1 MDINRKTAYLILDD
15 IEKDGAFSNLAINHR
30 EKELKPTSPAFVR
43 ELVYGVLRYKYQL
56 DHIWSQLMD
65 RKGRVKRSD
74 KIVLRM
80 GLYQLMYMDSVP
92 DYAAV
97 SETVLLAKAYCKGRE
112 KFINGIL
119 RAYGRRKEEL
129 IWPDRDSDLTG
140 YLSVRYSCE
149 RWIVNLWLTQFGE
162 EKTEQMLAAANTT
175 PRLCIRANT
184 LKTTPEKLQERLEG
198 EGFILTPMESVKE
211 GFFAEGSGLIA
222 SDAYKE
228 GWFSIQDE
236 SSMLA
241 VCAVDPQPGE
251 TVVDLCAAPGGKTLF
266 MAERMKNKGQI
277 FAGDLYLAR
286 LELLKAQAERL
297 GVSIVIPSAWD
308 ATILIPHLQNAADRV
323 LVDAP
328 CSGLGVIRRKP
339 EIKYRP
345 EDDERRQLPEIQ
357 KKILDNA
364 CQYVKEGGILVYST
378 CTVNLEENAWVTQAF
393 LERHPEFERI
403 EEQQMYLGAQEGDG
417 FYICKM
423 KRKQPC

>member
-30 EKELKPTSPAFVR
+30 EKELKPASPAFVR

-56 DHIWSQLMD
+56 DHIWTQLVE

-80 GLYQLMYMDSVP
+80 GLYQLIYMDSVP

-129 IWPDRDSDLTG
+129 VWPDREADLTAF
-140 YLSVRYSCE
+140 LSVRYSCE
-149 RWIVNLWLTQFGE
+149 PWIVDLWLDQFGE
-162 EKTEQMLAAANTT
+162 EKTEAMLTAANTT
-175 PRLCIRANT
+175 PKLCIRANT
-184 LKTTPEKLQERLEG
+184 LKITPEQLRERLEG
-198 EGFILTPMESVKE
+198 EGFVLTPMEAVNE
-211 GFFAEGSGLIA
+211 GFFAEGSGLI
-222 SDAYKE
+222 STDAYKE
-228 GWFSIQDE
+228 GLFSIQDE

-266 MAERMKNKGQI
+266 MAERMKNEGQI
-277 FAGDLYLAR
+277 YAGDLYLAR

-297 GVSIVIPSAWD
+297 GVTIVTPSAWD
-308 ATILIPHLQNAADRV
+308 ATILIPHLENKADRV

-339 EIKYRP
+339 EIKYRA
-345 EDDERRQLPEIQ
+345 EDEERRQLPEIQ
-357 KKILDNA
+357 KTILEKA
-364 CQYVKEGGILVYST
+364 CQYVKAGGTLVYST
-378 CTVNLEENAWVTQAF
+378 CTVNLEENAYVTEAF
-393 LERHPEFERI
+393 LKRHPEFERI
-403 EEQQMYLGAQEGDG
+403 EEQQMYPGAQEGDG

>member
-1 MDINRKTAYLILDD
+1 
-15 IEKDGAFSNLAINHR
+15 
-30 EKELKPTSPAFVR
+30 
-43 ELVYGVLRYKYQL
+43 
-56 DHIWSQLMD
+56 
-65 RKGRVKRSD
+65 
-74 KIVLRM
+74 
-80 GLYQLMYMDSVP
+80 
-92 DYAAV
+92 
-97 SETVLLAKAYCKGRE
+97 
-112 KFINGIL
+112 
-119 RAYGRRKEEL
+119 
-129 IWPDRDSDLTG
+129 
-140 YLSVRYSCE
+140 
-149 RWIVNLWLTQFGE
+149 
-162 EKTEQMLAAANTT
+162 
-175 PRLCIRANT
+175 
-184 LKTTPEKLQERLEG
+184 
-198 EGFILTPMESVKE
+198 
-211 GFFAEGSGLIA
+211 
-222 SDAYKE
+222 
-228 GWFSIQDE
+228 
-236 SSMLA
+236 
-241 VCAVDPQPGE
+241 VDPQPGE

-266 MAERMKNKGQI
+266 MAERMKNEGQI

-297 GVSIVIPSAWD
+297 GVSIVTPSAWD